1 MKRESTHIKLETN
14 IRSFTEDNEKLQEK
28 LCQQKDEFETPMTDY
43 KLLTE
48 KYDSQFEE
56 NFSLKSELSSSFG
69 IFSKKEATA
78 DDINITY
85 KKPNEDFKE
94 TSNQEPRKPTILL
107 LGTSNISGI
116 KPEKL
121 SQYVDVTKNT
131 AYTLDEA
138 ISKIEMSE
146 TRPGVILLHTC
157 TNDMI

>member
-14 IRSFTEDNEKLQEK
+14 NSSFTEDNEKLREK
-28 LCQQKDEFETPMTDY
+28 LCQQKGEFETLMTDY

-56 NFSLKSELSSSFG
+56 NFSLKSEPSSSFS
-69 IFSKKEATA
+69 ISSQKEATA
-78 DDINITY
+78 NDINRTY

-94 TSNQEPRKPTILL
+94 TSNQEPRKSTTLL

-121 SQYVDVTKNT
+121 SQFGEILQFS
-131 AYTLDEA
+131 ATLRVYGRHFNCGEDLFRY
-138 ISKIEMSE
+138 SL
-146 TRPGVILLHTC
+146 RLF
-157 TNDMI
+157 